1 MSCITS
7 SLDTILIYFIPTLE
21 ILRPF
26 SSVYTVHSC
35 NPQAK
40 TTVQVLV
47 TYSPYFFR
55 MLFPTVLLLFSS
67 PTHSTTSHET
77 LVPGLHKLLHS
88 LHLTVHCLTEPWL
101 SREHTTCVEA
111 LEGRYLFSTPV
122 FHRKQCERFPKSLV
136 PLIGSNSTTS
146 SMRHMTSGYVTLLFS
161 GCFNIMQIT

>member
-7 SLDTILIYFIPTLE
+7 SLDTILIYFIPILE

-35 NPQAK
+35 NPQGK
-40 TTVQVLV
+40 TTVQVLIA
-47 TYSPYFFR
+47 YSPYPFR
-55 MLFPTVLLLFSS
+55 MLFPTVLLLLSS

-77 LVPGLHKLLHS
+77 LVPGLHKVLHS

-101 SREHTTCVEA
+101 SPEHTTCVEA
-111 LEGRYLFSTPV
+111 LEGKHLFSTPI
-122 FHRKQCERFPKSLV
+122 FHRKQWERFPKSLV

-146 SMRHMTSGYVTLLFS
+146 RMRHMTSGYATLLFS